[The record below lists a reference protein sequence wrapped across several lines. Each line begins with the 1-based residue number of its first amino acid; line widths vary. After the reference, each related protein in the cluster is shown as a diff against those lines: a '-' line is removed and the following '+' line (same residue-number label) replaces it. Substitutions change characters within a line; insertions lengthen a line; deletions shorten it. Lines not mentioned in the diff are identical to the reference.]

1 MSLTPS
7 QWAALLPLLLPVFG
21 ACVVIIMSLDTDQA
35 TTKWIRGAMYGTAL
49 LAVAGSFWYL
59 TDLWKTGSQP
69 AFFQLHM
76 DRLAQFTGI
85 FVMVAAALTILQ
97 SWDHFHQE
105 GWVKGETLALL
116 LFSVT
121 GMMLFA
127 STTHFVTLFLGL
139 ELFSI
144 PLYALVGT
152 VRARS
157 ESAGGRHE
165 VLPHGRRGLQLLPH
179 GRRCSSTA

>member
-1 MSLTPS
+1 
-7 QWAALLPLLLPVFG
+7 
-21 ACVVIIMSLDTDQA
+21 
-35 TTKWIRGAMYGTAL
+35 
-49 LAVAGSFWYL
+49 
-59 TDLWKTGSQP
+59 
-69 AFFQLHM
+69 M
-76 DRLAQFTGI
+76 DRLSQFTGI
-85 FVMVAAALTILQ
+85 FVLVAAAMTILQ

-105 GWVKGETLALL
+105 GWVKGETISLL

-127 STTHFVTLFLGL
+127 ATSHFVVLFLGL

-157 ESAGGRHE
+157 ESAEGGMKYFLTGAVASSCFLWIAPAAASRSPRFENPRHRAILA
-165 VLPHGRRGLQLLPH
+165 VLAGVAKWQTRRTQNPFPPKGVSVRVRPPVPVDGPRRGPSCGEPFEEVQL
-179 GRRCSSTA
+179 TA